1 MKQIKKIAFLSILL
15 IICLV
20 NITYGF
26 SITELT
32 GTTVTNS
39 DATDLGGK
47 IITAITTVGSVL
59 SVVILIV
66 IGIKYMVGGIEE
78 KAEYKK
84 TLMPYVIGCILV
96 FAASTI
102 AGAIYQI
109 APK

>member
-1 MKQIKKIAFLSILL
+1 MKIIKKIAFLSIIL
-15 IICLV
+15 IISIV

-26 SITELT
+26 SVTDLT
-32 GTTVTNS
+32 GTSVSNS
-39 DATDLGGK
+39 EALDLGGK
-47 IITAITTVGSVL
+47 IITVLTTIGSVL

-109 APK
+109 AP